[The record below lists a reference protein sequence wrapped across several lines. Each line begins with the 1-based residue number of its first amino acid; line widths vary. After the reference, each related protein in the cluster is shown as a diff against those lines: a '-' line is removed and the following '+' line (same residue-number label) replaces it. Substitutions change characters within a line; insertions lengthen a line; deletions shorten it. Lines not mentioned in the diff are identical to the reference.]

1 MIAVMIERW
10 TNRDGSTDYRWSVWR
25 DGHRLDMGGR
35 PYAESGECEKEAR
48 AFCLQALGQEP
59 DKVSHL

>member
-1 MIAVMIERW
+1 MIAIMIERW

-35 PYAESGECEKEAR
+35 PHADAEECEKEAR
-48 AFCLQALGQEP
+48 AYCVETLGQEP